1 MPSHTL
7 VAALL
12 LAVVAGPVSA
22 QSLAEAAKKAQ
33 EDRAKG
39 MNWPAPVAPKEIA
52 PGASAVDPAAPA
64 EASGATAV
72 TTTTTSG
79 SAATT
84 STTPVTK
91 DETYWKTR
99 MRTLTTKLSDDSN
112 YLLAAETNERALNTQ
127 LHLPVDN
134 LNAIASRRQLAV
146 LEDQWQDS
154 VKDVS
159 RLKAAVK
166 NDTRAKADL
175 ELEAHRAGVP
185 AGWLILE

>member
-12 LAVVAGPVSA
+12 LVVVAAPVSA

-52 PGASAVDPAAPA
+52 PAASAVDPAAPA
-64 EASGATAV
+64 EASSATV

-112 YLLAAETNERALNTQ
+112 YLLAAETNERALNTK

-134 LNAIASRRQLAV
+134 INAIANRRQLAV

-154 VKDVS
+154 VKEVS